1 MASTIYQIATIAI
14 YLCLFF
20 GQLARINLFG
30 QNLPILDLLIVIFS
44 VFNLFFHL
52 LKKEKPTNIFFLIFV
67 ILSVFS
73 FILNFQYFSFNSLF
87 YQLRLTSIFLL
98 LAYPP
103 TIKNNQPWLIIA
115 LLSNIIF
122 GFIQY
127 FFWPDFSYFKA
138 FNWDPHQYR
147 LVSTF
152 FDPTFTG
159 ILYLFFI
166 LFLFLNKPKFW
177 QILIGISY
185 LAMSLTYSRSTYLAL
200 LIVTLFLEIFYHY
213 RYLFIKT
220 LLILSLTILL
230 LPKVPGESTNLK
242 RTSSIFAKIEN
253 YQQAFKL
260 SQKSPFFGLGYN
272 NLKHFHSN
280 PESHASS
287 GFDNS
292 LLTLLITNGILGIIP
307 LLIGL
312 FVWFKSSSTYL
323 KSILIALLIHS
334 SFANSGLYLWVLV
347 YLVLNQTKY
356 RK

>member
-1 MASTIYQIATIAI
+1 MASAIYQIAIILI
-14 YLCLFF
+14 YLSFFF
-20 GQLARINLFG
+20 GQLARLNLFG
-30 QNLPILDLLIVIFS
+30 QSLPILDILVVGFSIFNFFYYLSKKEKPVNIYFLIFIIFS
-44 VFNLFFHL
+44 VFSFLF
-52 LKKEKPTNIFFLIFV
+52 
-67 ILSVFS
+67 
-73 FILNFQYFSFNSLF
+73 NFKYFSYNSLF
-87 YQLRLTSIFLL
+87 YQLRLISIFLL

-103 TIKNNQPWLIIA
+103 IVKNNQRYLILA
-115 LLSNIIF
+115 LLANVIF

-127 FFWPDFSYFKA
+127 FFWPDFSYFEA

-159 ILYLFFI
+159 IIYLFFI
-166 LFLFLNKPKFW
+166 IYLFINRPKFW
-177 QILIGISY
+177 QLFLGLTY
-185 LAMSLTYSRSTYLAL
+185 LALSLTYSRSTYLSL
-200 LIVTLFLEIFYHY
+200 LAVSLFLNIFYHY
-213 RYLFIKT
+213 RFLFLKT
-220 LLILSLTILL
+220 LLILCLTILL

-242 RTSSIFAKIEN
+242 RTFSIFAKIEN
-253 YQQAFKL
+253 YQQGLAL
-260 SQKSPFFGLGYN
+260 SQKSPFIGLGYN

-280 PESHASS
+280 PESHAAS

-292 LLTLLITNGILGIIP
+292 LLTILITNGIIGIVP

-312 FVWFKSSSTYL
+312 FVWFKSSSVYL
-323 KSILIALLIHS
+323 KTLLIALLVHS